1 MWLPIVAISAG
12 ASIGAVLRWTLG
24 LALNSLNASIPMGT
38 VAANLSGGYMIGLA
52 VGFFS
57 NNLDLSPEW
66 RLFIVTGF
74 LGGLTTFSTFSA
86 EVTDML
92 QKGTLGVAFTTIAI
106 HLLGSLAMTFLG
118 MLTYQALK

>member
-86 EVTDML
+86 EVTNMI

>member
-12 ASIGAVLRWTLG
+12 ASIGALLRWS
-24 LALNSLNASIPMGT
+24 LALMFNHLHASIQMGT

-52 VGFFS
+52 VAFFA
-57 NNLDLSPEW
+57 NNLNLPAEW

-92 QKGTLGVAFTTIAI
+92 QKGVFGVAFTTIAI

-118 MLTYQALK
+118 ILTYQLFK

>member
-52 VGFFS
+52 VGFFA

>member
-38 VAANLSGGYMIGLA
+38 VAAKLSGGYMIGLA